1 MRTGPPSKRTQDSRS
16 LPAASFATPE
26 SRDATMNG
34 QPSNLLLSALS
45 PAYRASLLTRLKPVT
60 LPTRT
65 VLYEP
70 NEVPKYAHFMIS
82 GMASVVSSMSNR
94 SEERRV
100 GKE

>member
-1 MRTGPPSKRTQDSRS
+1 
-16 LPAASFATPE
+16 
-26 SRDATMNG
+26 MNG

-82 GMASVVSSMSNR
+82 GMEV
-94 SEERRV
+94 
-100 GKE
+100 